1 MNFHEAKSKVW
12 TYKIIGVL
20 IALLA
25 ITSTIISM
33 LKMLYFRLEDGTAMG
48 AAIARPFKQLV
59 SVVYENTQALA
70 LFWQRSP
77 TPTLDELMSRQNVY
91 FLSIYFLIFVGLA
104 FYASGGKLNR
114 RLRKINQK
122 IEDQLIAESIKGEGG
137 RNRQQIEESVD
148 IQSSTI
154 FSQIHQLYIA
164 PIVVAVVGGIFM
176 KVAGL

>member
-1 MNFHEAKSKVW
+1 M
-12 TYKIIGVL
+12 
-20 IALLA
+20 
-25 ITSTIISM
+25 
-33 LKMLYFRLEDGTAMG
+33 
-48 AAIARPFKQLV
+48 
-59 SVVYENTQALA
+59 
-70 LFWQRSP
+70 P
-77 TPTLDELMSRQNVY
+77 TWMSWQNVY